1 MHFLS
6 IHYEGVSNHVSL
18 DELVDVSG
26 IPLTANVDGGGRQ
39 GQCVDVFGFSV
50 PMLDDT
56 LQLSQYSLTIIV

>member
-1 MHFLS
+1 M
-6 IHYEGVSNHVSL
+6 SL